1 MPAGPGLAEPPQDC
15 NDPAK
20 ARACAQQLHAQ
31 ASHASQQLASGVQAA
46 TALVKELKKDIPS
59 IADRAAE
66 IENQLGA
73 VDINA
78 HVTAL
83 DTHAKDAKLT
93 DATEALE
100 IYKSLD
106 DVAKLVDQAKAV
118 QAKRQEIQQI
128 CTTSCRAP
136 GAFCM
141 DARSGEPLCDGLEP
155 DVYSLVDSLSPK
167 DKLIVRVFGEAALKD
182 KVKLS
187 VSFLRS
193 ADRLFEK
200 DAAATG
206 AKAATAPTIVLLAEQ
221 VAEIPEDT
229 SITSLK
235 IRYELAAVDPGSAI
249 DESYAVSIDQG
260 QYYLEFGALFPIV
273 VNGSRRVVQTTLP
286 GTGGE
291 RRLSVQEDWSVNPS
305 IVLNVFPG
313 GRRRGV
319 ISSFQDM
326 RCATTFGDLLG
337 VQAGVDLDLGQPFD
351 RVFLGGVLE
360 PVAGLSFNA
369 GLALIQQEYL
379 PSGHAENMILAEGD
393 SLTPVRRYTP
403 RFYFGATLTLDIV
416 NTAATATTSFVGK
429 LTR

>member
-1 MPAGPGLAEPPQDC
+1 MKASKAITKQLTDDISSIVVRAE
-15 NDPAK
+15 
-20 ARACAQQLHAQ
+20 
-31 ASHASQQLASGVQAA
+31 
-46 TALVKELKKDIPS
+46 
-59 IADRAAE
+59 E
-66 IENQLGA
+66 IDEQLGA
-73 VDINA
+73 VDELIESLTTLDNA
-78 HVTAL
+78 SLTAKASKI
-83 DTHAKDAKLT
+83 H
-93 DATEALE
+93 E
-100 IYKSLD
+100 SLLG
-106 DVAKLVDQAKAV
+106 VPALVDQTKAV

-128 CTTSCRAP
+128 CATSCRAP
-136 GAFCM
+136 GAFCI

-193 ADRLFEK
+193 PDRLFEK
-200 DAAATG
+200 DAAATA

-235 IRYELAAVDPGSAI
+235 IRYELAAGDPGSAI